1 MKWKFYIAD
10 NNFSDLLRRNWN
22 QIHKQTV
29 LYVQEILSH
38 FAWKHFNSHF
48 IWMLTFYIWTRLLG
62 HTVHSPRHGSDQNT
76 RIRIQNYCF
85 NDHISL
91 YILSNSITIWLTTSW
106 THSIRHN
113 KWTEY
118 DEQIVYKH

>member
-38 FAWKHFNSHF
+38 F
-48 IWMLTFYIWTRLLG
+48 T
-62 HTVHSPRHGSDQNT
+62 
-76 RIRIQNYCF
+76 
-85 NDHISL
+85 
-91 YILSNSITIWLTTSW
+91 
-106 THSIRHN
+106 
-113 KWTEY
+113 
-118 DEQIVYKH
+118 